1 MFFIKFYVL
10 VVDEI
15 DIRGPKLV
23 FDHFVVV
30 KILKIFHKDQPRVL
44 EEGPMCEPKAVKP
57 AQPTEDSQCPIGWST
72 PCR

>member
-1 MFFIKFYVL
+1 ML

-44 EEGPMCEPKAVKP
+44 EEGPMCEPKAVKL
-57 AQPTEDSQCPIGWST
+57 AQPTEGNQRPVGWLM